1 MAHSMDDLLVR
12 QVDVLV
18 SETANAVCTDIEKIP
33 SMKAHFY
40 GVLARYCTEKQR
52 LATPA
57 FASGAAARI
66 QKGLV
71 YW

>member
-33 SMKAHFY
+33 SMEVHFY
-40 GVLARYCTEKQR
+40 GVLARYCAEKQR
-52 LATPA
+52 LAAA

>member
-1 MAHSMDDLLVR
+1 MAHSIDDLLVR

-18 SETANAVCTDIEKIP
+18 SKTANAVCTDIEKIP
-33 SMKAHFY
+33 SMETHFY
-40 GVLARYCTEKQR
+40 GVLARHCAEKQR
-52 LATPA
+52 LAAPA

-66 QKGLV
+66 QKALV

>member
-33 SMKAHFY
+33 SMEAHFY
-40 GVLARYCTEKQR
+40 SVLARYCAEKQR
-52 LATPA
+52 LAAPA
-57 FASGAAARI
+57 FASGAATRI

>member
-1 MAHSMDDLLVR
+1 MDDLLVR

-33 SMKAHFY
+33 SMEVHFY
-40 GVLARYCTEKQR
+40 GVLARYCAEKQR
-52 LATPA
+52 LAAAA
-57 FASGAAARI
+57 FATGAAART